1 MAVGVTVTAPAP
13 YMDVP
18 VDWTTPGLIVMPF
31 TVA

>member
-1 MAVGVTVTAPAP
+1 MATAAAAAP

-18 VDWTTPGLIVMPF
+18 VAWTVPGLIVMPF